1 MGFLPAG
8 PTRAWGAV
16 GCRGPKPG
24 SPWLSLEQDA
34 QIKMAVAVL
43 GTKPP
48 LVIPTCWVPGPRE
61 AAL

>member
-8 PTRAWGAV
+8 PTGARGAV
-16 GCRGPKPG
+16 GCGGPKPG
-24 SPWLSLEQDA
+24 NPRLSPEQDA

-43 GTKPP
+43 GAKPS
-48 LVIPTCWVPGPRE
+48 LAIPTCWVPGPRA